1 MNPTTNGGMKFEAK
15 YLVVTFNIDCV
26 ILTRLSFLDQF
37 IIKFYLGRIS
47 MKINLSFEQ
56 KLSSTELHIFSCFNK
71 VQEAKAAKKSKAAT
85 ETKSQ
90 KVLSNGHWPEELK
103 EAFDHAVASKHFK
116 GDAGETFSLT
126 LLSGATAII
135 LGLGDKTK
143 VNKELLRRQVA
154 SLYKGIS
161 SKYEDVT
168 FHLDGFLVK
177 GDLENSLAAI
187 AESLYMASYTFDRHL
202 STKKT
207 AKLQTVI
214 LATSEKK
221 TSAKKFETALEEAK
235 LIGECITVAKD
246 FVNEA
251 PNLLNSEIYSKEI
264 EKDAKKLKNVKIK
277 ILGKAE
283 MKKEKMGMFLSVN
296 AGSAYEPQ
304 LVHLTYTPA
313 KSTSK
318 TKHIALVG
326 KGLTFDTGG
335 YSLKP
340 GASMMNMKFDMAGSA
355 TMYAAFR
362 AAVLLQLPIKV
373 SCYLGI
379 TDNAVNELATM
390 PDSIVTARN
399 GKTVEILNTDAEG
412 RLVLGDVVNYAC
424 DSKPDALIDA
434 ATLTGAILVA
444 LGSEVCGLFSNNQK
458 LADSLLKSAKN
469 SDEYMWQLPIIT
481 EHKND
486 MKAIVADLKNIGS
499 SGNGGSAKGAAFIE
513 NFLTPD
519 IAWAHLDIAGI
530 GDSQGHLPYCSPK
543 GASGLVIRTLVDYLK
558 NVK

>member
-1 MNPTTNGGMKFEAK
+1 
-15 YLVVTFNIDCV
+15 
-26 ILTRLSFLDQF
+26 
-37 IIKFYLGRIS
+37 
-47 MKINLSFEQ
+47 MKINLSFAPKQVE
-56 KLSSTELHIFSCFNK
+56 TELNIYSCFNK
-71 VQEAKAAKKSKAAT
+71 TQ
-85 ETKSQ
+85 ETKATKASKTA
-90 KVLSNGHWPEELK
+90 KVTPAKSTKVISNSHWPEEVS
-103 EAFDHAVASKHFK
+103 EAFSHAVASMHYK
-116 GDAGETFSLT
+116 GDVGETFALT
-126 LLSGATAII
+126 LVNGQSAII
-135 LGLGDKTK
+135 LGLGDKSKVTK
-143 VNKELLRRQVA
+143 ETLRRQIA
-154 SLYKGIS
+154 HIYKAVSGRYVDATI
-161 SKYEDVT
+161 
-168 FHLDGFLVK
+168 HLDGFLIK
-177 GDLENSLAAI
+177 GHAE
-187 AESLYMASYTFDRHL
+187 ESLSAIVESLHMTSYVFDRHL

-207 AKLQTVI
+207 PKLQTI
-214 LATSEKK
+214 NLLTSEKK
-221 TSAKKFETALEEAK
+221 TAQKKFEAAIAEAHK
-235 LIGECITVAKD
+235 IGESITVARD

-251 PNLLNSEIYSKEI
+251 PNILNSETYAKEI
-264 EKDAKKLKNVKIK
+264 EKDAKALKNVKVK
-277 ILGKAE
+277 VLGVPE
-283 MKKEKMGMFLSVN
+283 LKKEKMGMFLSVN
-296 AGSAYEPQ
+296 AGSAYGAR

-313 KSTSK
+313 KATSK

-355 TMYAAFR
+355 TVYAAFR
-362 AAVLLQLPIKV
+362 AAVLLQLPVKI
-373 SCYLGI
+373 SCYLGM
-379 TDNAVNELATM
+379 TDNAVNEVATM

-434 ATLTGAILVA
+434 ATLTGAVLVA

-469 SDEYMWQLPIIT
+469 TDEYMWQLPIID

-486 MKAIVADLKNIGS
+486 MKAIVADLKNIGGS
-499 SGNGGSAKGAAFIE
+499 SNGGSAKGAAFIE
-513 NFLTPD
+513 YFVEPG

-558 NVK
+558 NV